1 MHQIN
6 SLSERWSYLNLALPK
21 RFMQQVHCNDMNA
34 PILQTLTLQL
44 ITHGIQDSA
53 IRHFR
58 PLRIGET
65 PSLRKVNLHGVTL
78 LGIELDWK
86 NLTHVYTQVS
96 SSPIE
101 LCCVFLGGAPDL
113 THLTIGHLIYPHQ
126 GPILRHEN
134 LSTLQITG
142 PFSDDAPDTL
152 LALLDLPALEDLAI
166 FANRQSNLDTVANL
180 LQRSSCTL
188 KTFRLAI
195 TDSWMKHKQDLL
207 VLLKRMPD
215 LEHLEVECL
224 YQAGLDESPL
234 PSQLP
239 TPTIIEE
246 MKSTSERILLPN
258 LMMVTLHLDTKDW
271 SCAMKLG
278 MQPDNL
284 AIASQSGSDDDDDD
298 TEPADPL
305 YLTPL
310 NIYYLLDPDTQS
322 RIQLV
327 IESGF
332 WVLPFWGIFHPIMG
346 FLRQSL
352 QTFFYTGDMPTT
364 VGLLEASS
372 NAVRLDIRR

>member
-1 MHQIN
+1 M
-6 SLSERWSYLNLALPK
+6 R
-21 RFMQQVHCNDMNA
+21 
-34 PILQTLTLQL
+34 
-44 ITHGIQDSA
+44 
-53 IRHFR
+53 
-58 PLRIGET
+58 
-65 PSLRKVNLHGVTL
+65 
-78 LGIELDWK
+78 
-86 NLTHVYTQVS
+86 
-96 SSPIE
+96 
-101 LCCVFLGGAPDL
+101 
-113 THLTIGHLIYPHQ
+113 
-126 GPILRHEN
+126 
-134 LSTLQITG
+134 
-142 PFSDDAPDTL
+142 
-152 LALLDLPALEDLAI
+152 
-166 FANRQSNLDTVANL
+166 
-180 LQRSSCTL
+180 
-188 KTFRLAI
+188 
-195 TDSWMKHKQDLL
+195 HKQDLL

-239 TPTIIEE
+239 TPTIVEE

-258 LMMVTLHLDTKDW
+258 LVMVTLHLDTKDW

-284 AIASQSGSDDDDDD
+284 TTASQSGSDDDDDD
-298 TEPADPL
+298 IEPADPL

-364 VGLLEASS
+364 VGLFEASS